1 MACDLSS
8 SARRAIYV
16 LSGLCGDIKG
26 VARQERWRWKQWGY
40 FLPVKLRWSPSL
52 LKNSLVHSEIG
63 KTFLQLPPPVTLYEN
78 NNNKNTMWMKQ
89 KTIWAIRDIYSS
101 GFEEAESKRQDYG
114 KELCPWLSTG
124 TSSQPTG
131 INQEGK
137 VPVLFPSAKGMPVPR
152 MLSWWY
158 SKVPVLCLSVKD
170 MRTPRCSLSDVLR
183 SLCSTSLPRTC
194 AHPSALLMF

>member
-16 LSGLCGDIKG
+16 PLGLCGDIKG
-26 VARQERWRWKQWGY
+26 LARQERWRWKQWGY

-63 KTFLQLPPPVTLYEN
+63 KTFLQLPPPVMLYEN

-89 KTIWAIRDIYSS
+89 KTIWAIRHIYSS

-114 KELCPWLSTG
+114 KELGPWLSTEA
-124 TSSQPTG
+124 SSQPTG

-137 VPVLFPSAKGMPVPR
+137 VPLPSSPLPR
-152 MLSWWY
+152 A
-158 SKVPVLCLSVKD
+158 CLSLE
-170 MRTPRCSLSDVLR
+170 CSPGDILK
-183 SLCSTSLPRTC
+183 SLCSASLPRTC
-194 AHPSALLMF
+194 AHPSALVML